1 MTMQARAGGGEEKIV
16 DWLMQGA
23 TEVDGEAYD
32 FRSKYWLTSPFYSND
47 LGTAVMERWKE
58 HALKW
63 SGVNP
68 LTNAVWAAYRTYHG
82 LASTDIDNTSPQVTL
97 TEEGKEGEYLA
108 LCVNHYR
115 GIVRHQLS
123 LVTSERPAWDP
134 QARTSGAEATK
145 QVRLCRNLLDYVMS
159 AKRFDQKIYD
169 QMELAV
175 VAGAGFCAFGW
186 DAAAGLDGK
195 GDVWAT
201 ILAPWEMC
209 HEDTREYSDCGYYV
223 FIRWEK
229 RWDWVAQLAESE
241 PEKAEKIAAL
251 SVDQDF
257 LCGVRT
263 TKTAELACEDRI
275 PVLYLYANA
284 SRALPKGRLAIVAG
298 SDLILQ
304 DGPNPYGAVSPVTRI
319 CAAEF
324 LGTSRPIANSWS
336 QLPIMEAFNAVVS
349 AIMTRFDIGSVPDVA
364 VPAGSEYEQGT
375 LGGANRIEVDP
386 SSEMKPGLIDLLQ
399 IPDILPKLLEAFK
412 SSMEEL
418 SGINSVVRGNPS
430 ANITS
435 GSMAALI
442 GAQALQFNSSDER
455 SYTFALEASG
465 NCLLRIYQRMPT
477 EEQLIQI
484 AGQDERWAVQSFQR
498 DDLADVLRVTVKTT
512 TPYLKTLAGRKEI
525 ATELLQG
532 GMIQDPREFISAI
545 ESGDLSPL
553 FKGPVDQLVIIKGEN
568 ENMRS
573 GRPAMVLVTDN
584 HELHIREHI
593 CELDTDARYDE
604 KYRTALLEHI
614 FGDEAKGVQG
624 HYMLWQKVSME
635 TPDMC
640 VAFGYRPLPGAVA
653 TAQQAASMGGG
664 GGPPTQPSTPPQKL
678 PNSAEPRAKPGPSP
692 QPRGQAPSQAA
703 PTPPQPA
710 KPPQAA

>member
-1 MTMQARAGGGEEKIV
+1 MTLQARMGGGEEAVV

-23 TEVDGEAYD
+23 SAERGTAFEYRD
-32 FRSKYWLTSPFYSND
+32 KYWLTSPYYSNKF
-47 LGTAVMERWKE
+47 GAAVMERWKE

-82 LASTDIDNTSPQVTL
+82 LSSTDIDSTSPQVTL
-97 TEEGKEGEYLA
+97 TEEGAEGEYLA
-108 LCVNHYR
+108 LAVNHYR

-123 LVTSERPAWDP
+123 LVTAERPAWDP
-134 QARTSGAEATK
+134 QARTSGSEATK

-175 VAGAGFCAFGW
+175 VAGAGFCFFGW

-195 GDVWAT
+195 GDVWCT
-201 ILAPWEMC
+201 VGAPWEAC
-209 HEDTREYSDCGYYV
+209 HEDTREYSDCGYWI
-223 FIRWEK
+223 FIRWER
-229 RWDWVAQLAESE
+229 RWDWVAQLAESD
-241 PEKAEKIAAL
+241 PEKAEKVASL

-263 TKTAELACEDRI
+263 SKMTELANEDRI
-275 PVLYLYANA
+275 PVLYVYANA
-284 SRALPKGRLAIVAG
+284 SRALPKGRMAIIAG
-298 SDLILQ
+298 ADLVLQ

-324 LGTSRPIANSWS
+324 LGTSRPLANSWS

-364 VPAGSEYEQGT
+364 VPAGSEYEQGAM
-375 LGGANRIEVDP
+375 GGANRIEVDP
-386 SSEMKPGLIDLLQ
+386 STEMKPGLIDLLQ
-399 IPDILPKLLEAFK
+399 IPDVLPKLLEAFK
-412 SSMEEL
+412 SYMEEL
-418 SGINSVVRGNPS
+418 SGINSVTRGNPS

-442 GAQALQFNSSDER
+442 AAQAVQFNSSDER

-498 DDLADVLRVTVKTT
+498 DDLADIMRVAVKTT

-525 ATELLQG
+525 ATELLQA
-532 GMIQDPREFISAI
+532 GMIQDPREFIAAI
-545 ESGDLSPL
+545 DSGEMSPL
-553 FKGPVDQLVIIKGEN
+553 FKGPVDQLVIVKAEN
-568 ENMRS
+568 ERMRRGES
-573 GRPAMVLVTDN
+573 VMALVTDN
-584 HELHIREHI
+584 PELHIREHI

-604 KYRTALLEHI
+604 AYRARLLEHI
-614 FGDEAKGVQG
+614 FGDEKRGIQG
-624 HYMLWQKVSME
+624 HYMLWQKTSME
-635 TPDMC
+635 TPDVC

-653 TAQQAASMGGG
+653 TAQQAAAMGGG

-692 QPRGQAPSQAA
+692 QPRGQEPSQAA
-703 PTPPQPA
+703 PSPPKPA
-710 KPPQAA
+710 EPPQAA

>member
-1 MTMQARAGGGEEKIV
+1 MTLQARVGGGEEAMV

-23 TEVDGEAYD
+23 SAEQGEAFEYRD
-32 FRSKYWLTSPFYSND
+32 KYWLTSPYFSEE
-47 LGTAVMERWKE
+47 LGSAVMERWKE

-63 SGVNP
+63 AGTNP

-82 LASTDIDNTSPQVTL
+82 LASTDVDNASPQVTL
-97 TEEGKEGEYLA
+97 TEEGREGEYLA
-108 LCVNHYR
+108 LAVNHYR

-123 LVTSERPAWDP
+123 LVTAERPAWDP

-145 QVRLCRNLLDYVMS
+145 QVRLCRNLLDYIMS

-209 HEDTREYSDCGYYV
+209 HEDIREYSDCGYWV
-223 FIRWEK
+223 FVRWEK
-229 RWDWVAQLAESE
+229 RWDWVAQLAESD
-241 PEKAEKIAAL
+241 PEKAEKIATL

-263 TKTAELACEDRI
+263 AKTSELASEDRI

-284 SRALPKGRLAIVAG
+284 SRALPKGRHAIVAG
-298 SDLILQ
+298 QDLILH
-304 DGPNPYGAVSPVTRI
+304 DGPNPYGSVSPVTRI

-324 LGTSRPIANSWS
+324 LGTSRPLANSWS

-349 AIMTRFDIGSVPDVA
+349 AIMTRFDLGAVPDVA
-364 VPAGSEYEQGT
+364 VPAGSDYEQGT
-375 LGGANRIEVDP
+375 MGGANRIEVDP

-399 IPDILPKLLEAFK
+399 IPDVLPKLMESFK
-412 SSMEEL
+412 AAMEEL
-418 SGINSVVRGNPS
+418 SGINSVTRGNPS

-442 GAQALQFNSSDER
+442 AAQAVQFNSSDER

-484 AGQDERWAVQSFQR
+484 AGQDERWAVQSFMR
-498 DDLADVLRVTVKTT
+498 DDLADVLRVAVKTT

-525 ATELLQG
+525 ASELLAA
-532 GMIQDPREFISAI
+532 GMIQDPREFISALD
-545 ESGDLSPL
+545 SGELSPL
-553 FKGPVDQLVIIKGEN
+553 FKGPVDQLIIIKGEN
-568 ENMRS
+568 ENMRV
-573 GRPAMVLVTDN
+573 GREAMVLVTDN

-604 KYRTALLEHI
+604 AYRTRLLAHI
-614 FGDEAKGVQG
+614 FGTPEAPG
-624 HYMLWQKVSME
+624 HYLLWQKVSME
-635 TPDMC
+635 NPDQC

-653 TAQQAASMGGG
+653 TAQQAAAAGGG

-692 QPRGQAPSQAA
+692 QPRGQEPSQAA
-703 PTPPQPA
+703 PSPPAPA